1 MAKVRLKELAEEYEV
16 EFNKAIEITHEK
28 LSEEMVTGKGKATW
42 INEEGAEILK
52 EALYIP
58 EIVPKHYK
66 VKILKE
72 CPNRCYNWGYSKE
85 IGKKVP
91 VLIPRRFWGQLVGKS
106 VTVECISDEK
116 GESYRYVHKKK
127 TIK

>member
-1 MAKVRLKELAEEYEV
+1 MNLEMVALNHKPVGGLHFV
-16 EFNKAIEITHEK
+16 QQEFDKAIEIAHEK

-72 CPNRCYNWGYSKE
+72 CPNRCYNWGHSKE
-85 IGKKVP
+85 IGKRVP
-91 VLIPRRFWGQLVGKS
+91 VLIPRKFWGQLVGKS
-106 VTVECISDEK
+106 VTVECISDLV
-116 GESYRYVHKKK
+116 RCM
-127 TIK
+127 